1 MRKEH
6 PEKTFWKILGK
17 TEADKASL
25 GNFILKTQNILFHLR
40 YGTFSFFFLK
50 EEIKWKHYYTIDS
63 GNKFYKMSMHSL

>member
-40 YGTFSFFFLK
+40 YGTFFFSFFFLK
-50 EEIKWKHYYTIDS
+50 ER
-63 GNKFYKMSMHSL
+63 